1 MRLQPQVGTIY
12 AAGTFAEQSRRRE
25 SSLGREGVGGNV
37 CREAQ
42 GWAPR
47 SVTAQTKVRVATT
60 DYMCMAI
67 FVGHDYLTK
76 SS

>member
-1 MRLQPQVGTIY
+1 MLPALLQNE
-12 AAGTFAEQSRRRE
+12 AEGE
-25 SSLGREGVGGNV
+25 SSLGKEGVGGSV

-47 SVTAQTKVRVATT
+47 SVTAHNRLTVATT
-60 DYMCMAI
+60 DYMFMAV

>member
-1 MRLQPQVGTIY
+1 M
-12 AAGTFAEQSRRRE
+12 
-25 SSLGREGVGGNV
+25 GGNV

-67 FVGHDYLTK
+67 FVGHDNLTK